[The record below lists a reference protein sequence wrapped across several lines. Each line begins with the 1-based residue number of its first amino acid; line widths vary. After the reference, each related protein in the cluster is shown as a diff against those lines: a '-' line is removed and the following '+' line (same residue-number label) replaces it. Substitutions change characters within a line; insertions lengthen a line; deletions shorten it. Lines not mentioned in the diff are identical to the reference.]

1 MRIAIVGGTFS
12 PPHNG
17 HVALA
22 LCARDGLNADRVL
35 IMPNAAPP
43 HKFCGA
49 SKLDR
54 REMTRLAFMDVKK
67 TELDETELFSD
78 GTSYTYETMA
88 KLKALYPND
97 DLIFVIGGDSLRD
110 FATWRHPDRILP
122 SCRCCKEGSRFVGRA
137 RQNGKRVRYRN
148 RAIGYAFLRRFVNA
162 CKGKLQFRF

>member
-22 LCARDGLNADRVL
+22 LCARDGLKADRVL

-43 HKFCGA
+43 HKFCGV

-78 GTSYTYETMA
+78 GKSYTYETMA

-97 DLIFVIGGDSLRD
+97 DLIFVIGCLLYTSPSPRD
-110 FATWRHPDRILP
+110 C
-122 SCRCCKEGSRFVGRA
+122 S
-137 RQNGKRVRYRN
+137 
-148 RAIGYAFLRRFVNA
+148 
-162 CKGKLQFRF
+162 

>member
-43 HKFCGA
+43 HKFCGV

-67 TELDETELFSD
+67 TELDETELFSPQVSPLLKHAHD
-78 GTSYTYETMA
+78 GYLFFPLSA
-88 KLKALYPND
+88 WHVP
-97 DLIFVIGGDSLRD
+97 
-110 FATWRHPDRILP
+110 LP
-122 SCRCCKEGSRFVGRA
+122 GHCGTVH
-137 RQNGKRVRYRN
+137 V
-148 RAIGYAFLRRFVNA
+148 L
-162 CKGKLQFRF
+162 

>member
-43 HKFCGA
+43 HKFCGV

-78 GTSYTYETMA
+78 GKSYTYETMA
-88 KLKALYPND
+88 QLKALYPND
-97 DLIFVIGGDSLRD
+97 DLIFVIGGD
-110 FATWRHPDRILP
+110 
-122 SCRCCKEGSRFVGRA
+122 SRFVGRA